1 MAIHWLF
8 GGYLGKVSFSSFYF
22 PNIRGSKARMFAV
35 RSLRSEVRKEEQ
47 WVNFSTF
54 LFMGLF
60 LMCMYSLF

>member
-35 RSLRSEVRKEEQ
+35 RSLRSEVRKRRAVGKLQ
-47 WVNFSTF
+47 YFLVHGTF
-54 LFMGLF
+54 F
-60 LMCMYSLF
+60 